1 MKILLASADI
11 DEVRWAAARGLADGV
26 ATTPSLLTGQDE
38 REALAQI
45 CRAVTLPVY
54 ATVGAVS
61 EADVYK
67 EGRELAKISDQI
79 TVQVPLVEDAVAAI
93 HRLSTE
99 GIRVAATLVFSPA
112 QALLAAKA
120 GAAMAVTL
128 IDQLD
133 AYGYD
138 GAGIVRELREV
149 FDAGSAECDLVA
161 AFPQNAAQFADCVVA
176 GADAIAVAPAVLQSL
191 LVHPLTDRGV
201 DHFLR
206 DLARRPKPR
215 IAT

>member
-11 DEVRWAAARGLADGV
+11 DEVRWAATRGLADGV
-26 ATTPSLLTGQDE
+26 ATTPSMLVGQDE
-38 REALAQI
+38 RESLAQI
-45 CRAVTLPVY
+45 CRTVSMPVY

-61 EADVYK
+61 EADVYR

-120 GAAMAVTL
+120 GASAVTL
-128 IDQLD
+128 QTEQLESLGQDGASVVAEVRGVLDGARAECEVIAELPHGAARLD
-133 AYGYD
+133 AC
-138 GAGIVRELREV
+138 AL
-149 FDAGSAECDLVA
+149 
-161 AFPQNAAQFADCVVA
+161 A
-176 GADAIAVAPAVLQSL
+176 GADGVTLSPRDLRAL
-191 LVHPLTDRGV
+191 LVHPLTDRGL
-201 DHFLR
+201 DQLLH
-206 DLARRPKPR
+206 DLSRRHRARNG
-215 IAT
+215 